1 MKESEIRK
9 IFLVIEN
16 AYGGVFAYD
25 DYKVELWRKTLEDV
39 PYELAEENL
48 RRYIRNPDN
57 RFPPHP
63 GALAQQAVEEAI
75 GPYIPNVEETRA
87 MLAEMYDR
95 NTLPPA
101 PLPPCVAE
109 MKARLMAGVRG

>member
-16 AYGGVFAYD
+16 AYCGLFTYD

-39 PYELAEENL
+39 PYGLAEENL
-48 RRYIRNPDN
+48 LRYIRNPDN

-63 GALAQQAVEEAI
+63 GVLAEFPEQAAY
-75 GPYIPNVEETRA
+75 GPDIPNAAETRA
-87 MLAEMYDR
+87 MLDEMDAHR
-95 NTLPPA
+95 SLPPA

-109 MKARLMAGVRG
+109 MKERLRLGVQR

>member
-25 DYKVELWRKTLEDV
+25 DYKVELWRRTLEDV
-39 PYELAEENL
+39 PFELADANL
-48 RRYIRNPDN
+48 HRYILNPDN

-63 GALAQQAVEEAI
+63 GALAERPVEAAN

-87 MLAEMYDR
+87 MLAEIYER
-95 NTLPPA
+95 NSLPPA

-109 MKARLMAGVRG
+109 LKARLMANA